1 MLCLLIS
8 QLFFVINNI
17 LWKSFLSV
25 SLTFR
30 LVFVRAIFT
39 SICFVLLYF
48 FMDGNFY
55 AEIFQPDYDLIIIGC
70 IFGAA
75 GLYCLIEF
83 LKQGALN
90 YMGYYSF
97 FGIAITGVYT
107 LFFKGDKLNNNFYI
121 VGLIFII
128 LGYMLFLK
136 SANQNASHKKVNYK
150 DHLLLVIMTICF
162 NAAMIIQSK
171 VVTSFSFVTVG
182 LSQELVIFVFAGL
195 LSVVLKNPSTAV
207 QIKIIY
213 SWKPILM
220 AIVIVAAIVTGL
232 IGLKAT
238 NPLSSSLF
246 GLLVPILTVFGGVFL
261 FKEKVSLQHYF
272 ALIIMMFGAVGM
284 MM

>member
-1 MLCLLIS
+1 MLWLLIS
-8 QLFFVINNI
+8 QLFFVVNNI
-17 LWKSFLSV
+17 LWKTFLSV
-25 SLTFR
+25 SLTFK

-55 AEIFQPDYDLIIIGC
+55 EEILQPDYYLIIIGC
-70 IFGAA
+70 IFGAG

-107 LFFKGDKLNNNFYI
+107 LFFKGDKLNNTYYI

-128 LGYMLFLK
+128 LGYILFLK
-136 SANQNASHKKVNYK
+136 SAQQNTTHQKAKYK
-150 DHLLLVIMTICF
+150 DHVLLVSMTICF
-162 NAAMIIQSK
+162 NTAMIIQSK

-182 LSQELVIFVFAGL
+182 LSQELIIVIFAGM
-195 LSVVLKNPSTAV
+195 LSLIFKNPSTKE
-207 QIKIIY
+207 QRIIY
-213 SWKPILM
+213 SWRPIVM

-246 GLLVPILTVFGGVFL
+246 GLLVPILTVFGAVVL
-261 FKEKVSLQHYF
+261 FKEKVSLQHYV
-272 ALIIMMFGAVGM
+272 ALIIMIVGAVGM

>member
-1 MLCLLIS
+1 MLLLLIS

-17 LWKSFLSV
+17 LWKTFLSV
-25 SLTFR
+25 SLTFK

-39 SICFVLLYF
+39 SLCFMFLYF

-55 AEIFQPDYDLIIIGC
+55 TEILYPGYYLIIIGS

-90 YMGYYSF
+90 FMGYYQF

-107 LFFKGDKLNNNFYI
+107 LLFKGDKLNNTYYI

-128 LGYMLFLK
+128 LGFTVFLLATNK
-136 SANQNASHKKVNYK
+136 NTAHKKANYK
-150 DHLLLVIMTICF
+150 DHLLLIVMTICF
-162 NAAMIIQSK
+162 NTAMIIQSK
-171 VVTSFSFVTVG
+171 VVNNFSFVTVG
-182 LSQELVIFVFAGL
+182 LSQELVIVVFAGL
-195 LSVVLKNPSTAV
+195 LTLLLKNTSTTANE
-207 QIKIIY
+207 QIIY
-213 SWKPILM
+213 SWRPIIM
-220 AIVIVAAIVTGL
+220 AIVIVAAIVLGL

-246 GLLVPILTVFGGVFL
+246 GLLVPILTVFGGVIL
-261 FKEKVSLQHYF
+261 FKEKVSVQHYI
-272 ALIIMMFGAVGM
+272 ALVIMMIGAIGM
-284 MM
+284 ML